1 MLHEEFGLDLTS
13 SYSRQRINALSISGK
28 DAELLFQT
36 KRGVALRIRNVDY
49 DKAHRPFAMADT
61 LYHGGK
67 YTLDVVI

>member
-1 MLHEEFGLDLTS
+1 MLHQEFGLDLS
-13 SYSRQRINALSISGK
+13 NGYSRQRVNAVSVSGE
-28 DAELLFQT
+28 DAEALFHA

-67 YTLDVVI
+67 YTLDVII

>member
-1 MLHEEFGLDLTS
+1 M
-13 SYSRQRINALSISGK
+13 NAVSVSGE
-28 DAELLFQT
+28 DAEALLQA

-67 YTLDVVI
+67 YTLDVII